1 MKKKLLLS
9 LLIVISMFVVV
20 GCNKDNIEDN
30 PINKLNFNELLFSEP
45 KGYTSTYFFGSDED
59 ETKSYVY
66 GSTGSII
73 MNFQEGKD
81 YSDVENLLYSKHI
94 EKEINGFTWKI
105 IEDYNGKVDSILYYT
120 RHNGDLYLI
129 ELNSFSQYQKYMEEF
144 INSVSFE

>member
-59 ETKSYVY
+59 ER
-66 GSTGSII
+66 
-73 MNFQEGKD
+73 
-81 YSDVENLLYSKHI
+81 YSS
-94 EKEINGFTWKI
+94 
-105 IEDYNGKVDSILYYT
+105 
-120 RHNGDLYLI
+120 
-129 ELNSFSQYQKYMEEF
+129 
-144 INSVSFE
+144 